1 MDILF
6 LFFHLHFTICV
17 FFKTKIIFIPVIILL
32 VCFLGN
38 LVYSCYSFSLNND
51 VLIYLKNSIK
61 LCLLSF
67 VILCF
72 TSYEFFYLY
81 KRCYIDE
88 ALYSHKNG
96 KTRILTSTV
105 TVLLFIPALEF
116 FSAFVFNFVIFL
128 SSGMNDYSYLYHI
141 FSVLFLYVFLG
152 GIIPILLGV
161 FFAQKTK
168 RIVSYAL
175 MALIIFLVSSTSDFI
190 PGGLSQVTKINFWE
204 AKYFLAYILPNDLE
218 WYINHDYGM
227 YAEIYRWN
235 LIIFW
240 ISLLSFLF
248 FKLCQIKKTA
258 LKAVLLSLTLLI
270 STFNL
275 VGYFYGGSHIEKGAQ
290 LDSISMSDYLFYTEN
305 EQKNQD
311 PDFEVTSYDMDLSIY
326 RQLDAEVSMTLS
338 DTGLEYYNFT
348 LYHGYNV
355 LKITDIEGNALKYNR
370 EGDYVTVIGNGNL
383 QLINIKYSGYS
394 PILYSNYQACSLPG
408 FFAYYPIPGFHKITG
423 DYTTYNPIEIKSGTE
438 FNIRVDSARQF
449 YSNLDEVKNE
459 KNCFVGVTSYPT
471 LFSGFYKSNSSD
483 IYKIYAITV
492 KGWGLSEIDEE
503 YIDEIQKYINE
514 LDNNSSNKLN
524 LKEYT
529 IIQIN
534 EMLSSNCIYDGI
546 FLGDDTVFINKAT
559 DEETKKQVAE
569 ILLAQRDMGYSKYVE
584 KAVVDSESINDN

>member
-1 MDILF
+1 MIKQNLK
-6 LFFHLHFTICV
+6 L

-38 LVYSCYSFSLNND
+38 LVYSCYSFSLNSD

-408 FFAYYPIPGFHKITG
+408 FFAYYPIPGFYKITG

-529 IIQIN
+529 IIQTN

-546 FLGDDTVFINKAT
+546 FLGDNTVFINKAT

>member
-1 MDILF
+1 MIKQNLK
-6 LFFHLHFTICV
+6 L

-204 AKYFLAYILPNDLE
+204 SKYFLAYILPNDLE

-305 EQKNQD
+305 EQKNQE

-383 QLINIKYSGYS
+383 QLISIKYSGYS

>member
-1 MDILF
+1 MIKQNLK
-6 LFFHLHFTICV
+6 L

-175 MALIIFLVSSTSDFI
+175 MALTIFLVSSTSDFI

>member
-1 MDILF
+1 MIKQNLK
-6 LFFHLHFTICV
+6 L

-38 LVYSCYSFSLNND
+38 LVYSCYSFSLNSD

-311 PDFEVTSYDMDLSIY
+311 LDFEVTSYDMDLSIY

-383 QLINIKYSGYS
+383 QLISIKYSGYS

-408 FFAYYPIPGFHKITG
+408 FFAYYPIPGFYKITG
-423 DYTTYNPIEIKSGTE
+423 DYTTYNPIEIKSETE

>member
-1 MDILF
+1 MIKQNLK
-6 LFFHLHFTICV
+6 L

-394 PILYSNYQACSLPG
+394 PILYSNYQACSLPS
-408 FFAYYPIPGFHKITG
+408 FFAYYPITGFYKITG
-423 DYTTYNPIEIKSGTE
+423 DYTTYNPIEIKSETE

-492 KGWGLSEIDEE
+492 KGWGLSKIDEE

-529 IIQIN
+529 IIQTN

>member
-1 MDILF
+1 MIKQNLK
-6 LFFHLHFTICV
+6 L

-67 VILCF
+67 VIFCF

-88 ALYSHKNG
+88 ALYSYKNG

-128 SSGMNDYSYLYHI
+128 SSGINDYSYLYHI

-311 PDFEVTSYDMDLSIY
+311 PDFEVTSYDMDLCIY

-408 FFAYYPIPGFHKITG
+408 FFAYYPIPGFYKITG
-423 DYTTYNPIEIKSGTE
+423 DYTTYNPIEIKSETE

-459 KNCFVGVTSYPT
+459 KNCFVGVTNYPT

-514 LDNNSSNKLN
+514 LNNNSSNKLN

-529 IIQIN
+529 IIQTN

>member
-1 MDILF
+1 MIKQNLK
-6 LFFHLHFTICV
+6 L

-311 PDFEVTSYDMDLSIY
+311 PDFEVTSYDMDLRIY

-529 IIQIN
+529 IIQTN

>member
-1 MDILF
+1 MIKQNLK
-6 LFFHLHFTICV
+6 L

-116 FSAFVFNFVIFL
+116 FSAFVFNFFIFL

-408 FFAYYPIPGFHKITG
+408 FFAYYPIPGFYKITG
-423 DYTTYNPIEIKSGTE
+423 DYTTYNPIEIKSETE

-492 KGWGLSEIDEE
+492 KGWGLSKIDEE

-529 IIQIN
+529 IIQTN

>member
-1 MDILF
+1 MIKQNLK
-6 LFFHLHFTICV
+6 L

-38 LVYSCYSFSLNND
+38 LVYSCYSFSLNSD

-408 FFAYYPIPGFHKITG
+408 FFAYYPIPGFYKITG
-423 DYTTYNPIEIKSGTE
+423 DYTTYNPIEIKSETE

-569 ILLAQRDMGYSKYVE
+569 ILLVQRDMGYSKYVE

>member
-1 MDILF
+1 MIKQNLK
-6 LFFHLHFTICV
+6 L

-38 LVYSCYSFSLNND
+38 LVYSCYSFSLNSD

-105 TVLLFIPALEF
+105 TVLLFIPVLEF

-141 FSVLFLYVFLG
+141 FSALFLYVFLG

-408 FFAYYPIPGFHKITG
+408 FFAYYPIPGFYKITG
-423 DYTTYNPIEIKSGTE
+423 DYTTYNPIEIKSETE

-529 IIQIN
+529 IIQTN

>member
-1 MDILF
+1 MIKQNLK
-6 LFFHLHFTICV
+6 L

-88 ALYSHKNG
+88 AVYSHKNG

-529 IIQIN
+529 IIQTN

>member
-1 MDILF
+1 MIKQNLK
-6 LFFHLHFTICV
+6 L

-204 AKYFLAYILPNDLE
+204 SKYFLAYILPNDLE
-218 WYINHDYGM
+218 WYMNHDYGM

-408 FFAYYPIPGFHKITG
+408 FFAYYPIPGFYKITG
-423 DYTTYNPIEIKSGTE
+423 DYTTYNPIEIKSETE

-529 IIQIN
+529 IIQTN

>member
-1 MDILF
+1 MIKQNLK
-6 LFFHLHFTICV
+6 L

-72 TSYEFFYLY
+72 TSYEFFYPY

-408 FFAYYPIPGFHKITG
+408 FFAYYPIPGFYKITG
-423 DYTTYNPIEIKSGTE
+423 DYTTYNPIEIKSETE

-449 YSNLDEVKNE
+449 YSNLDEVRNE

-529 IIQIN
+529 IIQTN

>member
-1 MDILF
+1 MIKQNLK
-6 LFFHLHFTICV
+6 L

-128 SSGMNDYSYLYHI
+128 SSEINDYSYLYHI

-408 FFAYYPIPGFHKITG
+408 FFAYYPIPGFYKITG
-423 DYTTYNPIEIKSGTE
+423 DYTTYNPIEIKSETE

-514 LDNNSSNKLN
+514 LNNNSSNKLN

-529 IIQIN
+529 IIQTN

>member
-1 MDILF
+1 MIKQNLK
-6 LFFHLHFTICV
+6 L

-128 SSGMNDYSYLYHI
+128 SSGMKDYSYLYHI

-370 EGDYVTVIGNGNL
+370 EGDYVTVTGNGNL

-408 FFAYYPIPGFHKITG
+408 FFAYYPIPGFYKITG
-423 DYTTYNPIEIKSGTE
+423 DYTTYNPIEIKSETE

-514 LDNNSSNKLN
+514 LNNNSSNKLN

-529 IIQIN
+529 IIQTN

>member
-1 MDILF
+1 MIKQNLK
-6 LFFHLHFTICV
+6 L

-529 IIQIN
+529 IIQTN

>member
-1 MDILF
+1 MIKQNLK
-6 LFFHLHFTICV
+6 L

-204 AKYFLAYILPNDLE
+204 SKYFLAYILPNDLE

-248 FKLCQIKKTA
+248 FKLFQIKKTA

-408 FFAYYPIPGFHKITG
+408 FFAYYPIPGFYKITG
-423 DYTTYNPIEIKSGTE
+423 DYTTYNPIEIKSETE

>member
-1 MDILF
+1 MIKQNLK
-6 LFFHLHFTICV
+6 L

-204 AKYFLAYILPNDLE
+204 SKYFLAYILPNDLE

-275 VGYFYGGSHIEKGAQ
+275 VGYFYGGSHIEKGTQ

>member
-1 MDILF
+1 M
-6 LFFHLHFTICV
+6 
-17 FFKTKIIFIPVIILL
+17 
-32 VCFLGN
+32 FLGN

>member
-1 MDILF
+1 MIKQNLK
-6 LFFHLHFTICV
+6 L

-38 LVYSCYSFSLNND
+38 LVYSCYSFSLNSD

-128 SSGMNDYSYLYHI
+128 SSRMNDYSYLYHI

-204 AKYFLAYILPNDLE
+204 SKYFLAYILPNDLE

-408 FFAYYPIPGFHKITG
+408 FFAYYPIPGFYKITG
-423 DYTTYNPIEIKSGTE
+423 DYTTYNPIEIKSETE

-529 IIQIN
+529 IIQTN

>member
-1 MDILF
+1 MIKQNLK
-6 LFFHLHFTICV
+6 L

-128 SSGMNDYSYLYHI
+128 SSRMNDYSYLYHI

-408 FFAYYPIPGFHKITG
+408 FFAYYPIPGFYKITG
-423 DYTTYNPIEIKSGTE
+423 DYTTYNPIEIKSETE

-471 LFSGFYKSNSSD
+471 LFSGFYKSNSSY

-492 KGWGLSEIDEE
+492 KGWGLSKIDEE

-529 IIQIN
+529 IIQTN

-569 ILLAQRDMGYSKYVE
+569 ILLAQRDKGYSKYVE

>member
-1 MDILF
+1 MIKQNLK
-6 LFFHLHFTICV
+6 L

-204 AKYFLAYILPNDLE
+204 SKYFLAYILPNDLE

-370 EGDYVTVIGNGNL
+370 EGDYVTVTGNGNL
-383 QLINIKYSGYS
+383 QLISIKYSGYS

-408 FFAYYPIPGFHKITG
+408 FFAYYPIPGFYKITG
-423 DYTTYNPIEIKSGTE
+423 DYTTYNPIEIKSETE

-514 LDNNSSNKLN
+514 LNNNSSNKLN

-529 IIQIN
+529 IIQTN

>member
-1 MDILF
+1 MIKQNLK
-6 LFFHLHFTICV
+6 L

-514 LDNNSSNKLN
+514 LNNNSSNKLN

>member
-1 MDILF
+1 MIKQNLK
-6 LFFHLHFTICV
+6 L

-38 LVYSCYSFSLNND
+38 LVYSCYSFSLNSD

-116 FSAFVFNFVIFL
+116 FSAFVFNFVIFV

-235 LIIFW
+235 LIVFW

-248 FKLCQIKKTA
+248 FKLCQIKKTT

-408 FFAYYPIPGFHKITG
+408 FFAYYPIPGFYKITG
-423 DYTTYNPIEIKSGTE
+423 DYTTYNPIEIKSETE

-529 IIQIN
+529 IIQTN

>member
-1 MDILF
+1 MIKQNLK
-6 LFFHLHFTICV
+6 L

-204 AKYFLAYILPNDLE
+204 SKYFLAYILPNDLE

-438 FNIRVDSARQF
+438 FNIRVNSARQF

-529 IIQIN
+529 IIQTN

>member
-1 MDILF
+1 MIKQNLK
-6 LFFHLHFTICV
+6 L

-38 LVYSCYSFSLNND
+38 LVYSCYSFSLNSD

-204 AKYFLAYILPNDLE
+204 SKYFLAYILPNDLE

-408 FFAYYPIPGFHKITG
+408 FFAYYPIPGFYKITG
-423 DYTTYNPIEIKSGTE
+423 DYTTYNPIEIKSETE

-459 KNCFVGVTSYPT
+459 KNCFVGVTNYPT

-529 IIQIN
+529 IIQTN

>member
-1 MDILF
+1 MIKQNLK
-6 LFFHLHFTICV
+6 L

-408 FFAYYPIPGFHKITG
+408 FFAYYPIPGFYKITG
-423 DYTTYNPIEIKSGTE
+423 DYTTYNPIEIKSETE

-492 KGWGLSEIDEE
+492 KGWGLSEINEE

-529 IIQIN
+529 IIQTN

>member
-1 MDILF
+1 MIKQNLK
-6 LFFHLHFTICV
+6 L
-17 FFKTKIIFIPVIILL
+17 FFKTKIIFIPVITLL

-175 MALIIFLVSSTSDFI
+175 MAFIIFLVSSTSDFI

-204 AKYFLAYILPNDLE
+204 SKYFLAYILPNDLE

-408 FFAYYPIPGFHKITG
+408 FFAYYPIPGFYKITG
-423 DYTTYNPIEIKSGTE
+423 DYTTYNPIEIKSETE

-529 IIQIN
+529 IIQTN

-546 FLGDDTVFINKAT
+546 FLGNDTVFINKAT

>member
-1 MDILF
+1 MIKQNLK
-6 LFFHLHFTICV
+6 L

-38 LVYSCYSFSLNND
+38 LVYSCYSFSLNSD

-408 FFAYYPIPGFHKITG
+408 FFAYYPIPGFYKITG

>member
-1 MDILF
+1 MIKQNLK
-6 LFFHLHFTICV
+6 L

-175 MALIIFLVSSTSDFI
+175 MALIIFLVSSTSGFI

-529 IIQIN
+529 IIQTN

>member
-1 MDILF
+1 MIKQNLK
-6 LFFHLHFTICV
+6 L

-190 PGGLSQVTKINFWE
+190 PVGLSQVTKINFWE

-305 EQKNQD
+305 EQKNQE

-383 QLINIKYSGYS
+383 QLISIKYSGYS

>member
-1 MDILF
+1 MIKQNLK
-6 LFFHLHFTICV
+6 L

-51 VLIYLKNSIK
+51 VLVYLKNSIK

-204 AKYFLAYILPNDLE
+204 AKYFLAYILPNDLG

-311 PDFEVTSYDMDLSIY
+311 PDFEVTSYDMDLCIY

-408 FFAYYPIPGFHKITG
+408 FFAYYPIPGFYKITG
-423 DYTTYNPIEIKSGTE
+423 DYTTYNPIEIKSETE

-459 KNCFVGVTSYPT
+459 KNCFVGVTNYPT

-514 LDNNSSNKLN
+514 LNNNSSNKLN

-529 IIQIN
+529 IIQTN

-569 ILLAQRDMGYSKYVE
+569 ILLAQRDKGYSKYVE

>member
-1 MDILF
+1 MIKQNLK
-6 LFFHLHFTICV
+6 L

-383 QLINIKYSGYS
+383 QLISIKYSGYS

-408 FFAYYPIPGFHKITG
+408 FFAYYPIPGFYKITG
-423 DYTTYNPIEIKSGTE
+423 DYTTYNPIEIKSETE

-459 KNCFVGVTSYPT
+459 KNCFVGVTSYST

-529 IIQIN
+529 IIQTN

>member
-1 MDILF
+1 MIKQNLK
-6 LFFHLHFTICV
+6 L

-105 TVLLFIPALEF
+105 TVLLFIPDLEF

-408 FFAYYPIPGFHKITG
+408 FFAYYPIPGFYKITG
-423 DYTTYNPIEIKSGTE
+423 DYTTYNPIEIKSETE

-471 LFSGFYKSNSSD
+471 LFSGFYKSNSSY

-492 KGWGLSEIDEE
+492 KGWGLSKIDEE

-529 IIQIN
+529 IIQTN

-569 ILLAQRDMGYSKYVE
+569 ILLAQRDKGYSKYVE

>member
-1 MDILF
+1 MIKQNLK
-6 LFFHLHFTICV
+6 L

-204 AKYFLAYILPNDLE
+204 SKYFLAYILPNDLE

-529 IIQIN
+529 IIQTN
-534 EMLSSNCIYDGI
+534 EILSSNCIYDGI

-569 ILLAQRDMGYSKYVE
+569 ILLAQRDMGYSKYVK
-584 KAVVDSESINDN
+584 KAVVDSESINNN

>member
-1 MDILF
+1 M
-6 LFFHLHFTICV
+6 

-51 VLIYLKNSIK
+51 VLVYLKNSIK

-311 PDFEVTSYDMDLSIY
+311 PDFEVTSYDMDLCIY

-408 FFAYYPIPGFHKITG
+408 FFAYYPIPGFYKITG
-423 DYTTYNPIEIKSGTE
+423 DYTTYNPIEIKSETE

-459 KNCFVGVTSYPT
+459 KNCFVGVTNYPT

-514 LDNNSSNKLN
+514 LNNNSSNKLN

-529 IIQIN
+529 IIQTN

>member
-1 MDILF
+1 MIKQNLK
-6 LFFHLHFTICV
+6 L

-38 LVYSCYSFSLNND
+38 LVYSCYSFSLNSD

-275 VGYFYGGSHIEKGAQ
+275 VGYFYRGSHIEKGAQ

-408 FFAYYPIPGFHKITG
+408 FFAYYPIPGFYKITG
-423 DYTTYNPIEIKSGTE
+423 DYTTYNPIEIKSETE

-529 IIQIN
+529 IIQTN

>member
-1 MDILF
+1 MIKQNLK
-6 LFFHLHFTICV
+6 L

-38 LVYSCYSFSLNND
+38 LVYSCYSFSLNSD

-248 FKLCQIKKTA
+248 FKLCQIKKTT

-290 LDSISMSDYLFYTEN
+290 LDSISMSDYLFYTES

-408 FFAYYPIPGFHKITG
+408 FFAYYPIPGFYKITG
-423 DYTTYNPIEIKSGTE
+423 DYTTYNPIEIKSETE

-514 LDNNSSNKLN
+514 LNNNSSNKLN

-529 IIQIN
+529 IIQTN

>member
-1 MDILF
+1 MIKQNLK
-6 LFFHLHFTICV
+6 L

-96 KTRILTSTV
+96 KTRNLTSTV

-204 AKYFLAYILPNDLE
+204 SKYFLAYILPNDLE

-408 FFAYYPIPGFHKITG
+408 FFAYYPIPGFYKITG
-423 DYTTYNPIEIKSGTE
+423 DYTTYNPIEIKSETE

-529 IIQIN
+529 IIQTN
-534 EMLSSNCIYDGI
+534 EILSSNCIYDGI

>member
-1 MDILF
+1 MIKQNLK
-6 LFFHLHFTICV
+6 L

-218 WYINHDYGM
+218 WYMNHDYGM

-408 FFAYYPIPGFHKITG
+408 FFAYYPIPGFYKITG
-423 DYTTYNPIEIKSGTE
+423 DYTTYNPIDIKSETE

-449 YSNLDEVKNE
+449 YSNLVEVKNE

-529 IIQIN
+529 IIQTN